1 MTVYPSFPESPDP
14 GDLFPD
20 PAVEGETQFEYLSDQ
35 VGWVKKI
42 ISLQDRDTPGEFP
55 IWPGRI
61 IDLLRGGGGG
71 GGEGGGGGGGGGG

>member
-1 MTVYPSFPESPDP
+1 MAHPVYPVFPENPEP

-20 PAVEGETQFEYLSDQ
+20 PFEESETQFEYLSDQ

-42 ISLQDRDTPGEFP
+42 IVLQEKDSGDP

-61 IDLLRGGGGG
+61 IAENGGGHGGGG
-71 GGEGGGGGGGGGG
+71 